1 MEDVFKRVVELV
13 KDATIESDDHYVK
26 FSDTNYQAHKF
37 DRKNFNTLKKPEKE
51 NKIAFI
57 DGGNAEIVRS
67 ANFSLN
73 IIRTYYSIFSG
84 HKKIKSTKKDF
95 YSLTKAKSV
104 NNEISYETEIIGT
117 NEKTVPEKEDL
128 LVSSFDKTITQG
140 INRASVSNVSNLI
153 RRFSE
158 LKLACCLVGQLDEGD
173 MIVLDGSLQCTLTNE
188 RKYMDKLLGT
198 ASEKKVIVTGLSKT
212 TTLMTDKGNSI
223 LNVLNN
229 FNVKGKWAYHPVADI
244 KSKDHRAEMAFVKL
258 HDKSKYA
265 FRFEIFKE
273 QKSKLLE
280 VISLLSEN
288 SRDSVFVGY
297 PYGLID
303 ADRHA
308 RVSNEEKKTMQTYLS
323 VKFGKEWEKIKE
335 SLTSTDAHEI
345 LDTIS

>member
-1 MEDVFKRVVELV
+1 MEDVLNKVVELV
-13 KDATIESDDHYVK
+13 KNVNIENNDSEVK
-26 FSDTNYQAHKF
+26 FSDANYHTYKF
-37 DRKNFNTLKKPEKE
+37 DRKNFNPIKKSERE

-57 DGGNAEIVRS
+57 DGGNAEIVKS

-73 IIRTYYSIFSG
+73 LIRTYYTIFSG
-84 HKKIKSTKKDF
+84 HKKIKSAKKDF
-95 YSLTKAKSV
+95 YSLTKAKNV
-104 NNEISYETEIIGT
+104 NNEIAFETEFIGI
-117 NEKTVPEKEDL
+117 NEKLIPNKEDL

-140 INRASVSNVSNLI
+140 ISRASVSNVSNLI

-158 LKLACCLVGQLDEGD
+158 LKLACCLTQQLSEGD
-173 MIVLDGSLQCTLTNE
+173 IIVLDGSLQCMLTNE
-188 RKYMDKLLGT
+188 RRYMDELLEK
-198 ASEKKVIVTGLSKT
+198 AHEKKIIITGLSKT

-229 FNVKGKWAYHPVADI
+229 FNVKGKWFYYPIADI

-273 QKSKLLE
+273 QKNKLSD

-335 SLTSTDAHEI
+335 SLTSTDSHEI
-345 LDTIS
+345 LDTIG